1 MLFRTRFSTTFSA
14 IFSTILENIKKNI
27 VLVTSL
33 SETSTFYHILIC
45 FHSGR
50 GVQYFKQILI
60 SQKFTNTLI
69 FLHKKLYTL
78 LYLEK
83 TIDALHRKRF
93 SNRSLFITF
102 SLLLTVSEVC
112 NISNKY
118 WHTNKS
124 VKNCFY
130 TRHLKIFLLLR
141 NERMR
146 FPSQK
151 LIETITFS
159 IFLLVLS
166 VDELCNVSNK

>member
-14 IFSTILENIKKNI
+14 MFSTIFENIKKNI

-33 SETSTFYHILIC
+33 SETSTFYHILI
-45 FHSGR
+45 FFTAEE
-50 GVQYFKQILI
+50 VFNI
-60 SQKFTNTLI
+60 SSKYWSL
-69 FLHKKLYTL
+69 KKLPTHWYFYIRNFITL

-83 TIDALHRKRF
+83 TIDVLHRKCF
-93 SNRSLFITF
+93 SNRLLFITF
-102 SLLLTVSEVC
+102 SLLVTVSEVY

-130 TRHLKIFLLLR
+130 TRHRKTFRLLR
-141 NERMR
+141 NKRMR

-151 LIETITFS
+151 LIETFTFYH
-159 IFLLVLS
+159 IFASFIGGWGVQ
-166 VDELCNVSNK
+166 CFK